1 MSFYGRRGRIGEV
14 GGGVNRDWE
23 GMEKQT
29 NKQNLTFLA
38 IDEAAKLYSTYFRL

>member
-1 MSFYGRRGRIGEV
+1 MVEEAGSGRWG

-23 GMEKQT
+23 GREKQT